1 MHPSPSRSHRRRSV
15 LTAFTLAVAIGGLA
29 VAGPVMAADPAI
41 AAPAANSVVDGQIS
55 RSEVLVRSQSWID
68 QRVPYS
74 QSVSWTN
81 QYGTYRQDC
90 SGYVSMAWHLG
101 FSRSTATLP
110 AVMHSIAK
118 ADLRPGD
125 ALWRQGHI
133 ALFIRWNDAARTS
146 PVVREE
152 YDYGHNAVERTWS
165 ANYTNSFSPVRY
177 NKIVEDG
184 PTPPNSMKVTRY
196 GFSNTAGLIFAKD
209 ERDGSWQTL
218 NGGGASHW
226 VFDGDRI
233 GAIIGGNFL
242 LKEGLFGGWRVMA
255 GGGDVKKIALSG
267 GRVAFS
273 NGAGIIHAKD
283 QLDGQWHVLNPDG
296 RAGQWILDHDRIGA
310 ILDGN
315 FLMKE
320 GLDDPWLAMAG
331 GGDVKTIGLHNGR
344 IAFSNGAG
352 IIYAKDDRDGGWHTM
367 NPGGHA
373 SQWTLEGNR
382 IGALV
387 NGDFLFKDN
396 IHAPWLTMA
405 GGGDVRQIQLNGNRI
420 AFSNSAGIIYAK
432 DDPTGAWHELNPGNR
447 ASEWQLEGTNIGAL
461 VNGNFLVKNGLD
473 APWITMTGSGDAQ
486 HIQNHDRMI
495 QIG

>member
-1 MHPSPSRSHRRRSV
+1 MLSISKKAFALAALIMGGV
-15 LTAFTLAVAIGGLA
+15 LTATP
-29 VAGPVMAADPAI
+29 VAGAVPTASACAVPATRDLNVSRAVYQVGVGLGVSQRVLLSGFEAGWVESHMNNLGCGDADSLGVFQQRPSQGWGTPAEIMNVNHAAVRYFQAAMNVERTHPAYRAGDIAAD
-41 AAPAANSVVDGQIS
+41 V
-55 RSEVLVRSQSWID
+55 
-68 QRVPYS
+68 QRP
-74 QSVSWTN
+74 
-81 QYGTYRQDC
+81 R
-90 SGYVSMAWHLG
+90 
-101 FSRSTATLP
+101 
-110 AVMHSIAK
+110 
-118 ADLRPGD
+118 ADLRG
-125 ALWRQGHI
+125 RY
-133 ALFIRWNDAARTS
+133 NDAQVKATS
-146 PVVREE
+146 LLSEVAGSV
-152 YDYGHNAVERTWS
+152 
-165 ANYTNSFSPVRY
+165 
-177 NKIVEDG
+177 
-184 PTPPNSMKVTRY
+184 PPQYKMVTRY
-196 GFSNTAGLIFAKD
+196 GFSNTAGVIFAKD

-233 GAIIGGNFL
+233 GAIIGGDFL
-242 LKEGLFGGWRVMA
+242 LKDGLFGGWRVMA
-255 GGGDVKKIALSG
+255 GGGDVKTIGLHN
-267 GRVAFS
+267 GRIAFS

-283 QLDGQWHVLNPDG
+283 QLDGPWHVLNPDG
-296 RAGQWILDHDRIGA
+296 RTGQWLLEGNRIGA

-315 FLMKE
+315 FHIKE
-320 GLDDPWLAMAG
+320 NLDEPWLLMAG
-331 GGDVKTIGLHNGR
+331 GGDVRRIQLKGSR

-373 SQWTLEGNR
+373 AQWTLEGNR

-432 DDPTGAWHELNPGNR
+432 DDTNGAWHTLNSGNR
-447 ASEWQLEGTNIGAL
+447 ATEWQLEGTNIGAL

-473 APWITMTGSGDAQ
+473 APWITMTGSGDVQ